1 MLKKLHK
8 AITLIADDVLLL
20 VGVFFIARGVFAIY
34 VPAGYIVLGI
44 SFLGLAYMLAQRK
57 DIS

>member
-20 VGVFFIARGVFAIY
+20 AGVFFIAYGVFAIY
-34 VPAGYIVLGI
+34 VPAGYIVMGI
-44 SFLGLAYMLAQRK
+44 SLLGLAYMLAQRK

>member
-1 MLKKLHK
+1 MLKKIHK

-20 VGVFFIARGVFAIY
+20 VGVFFIARGVFRIY

-44 SFLGLAYMLAQRK
+44 SFLGFAYMLAQRK
-57 DIS
+57 GIS

>member
-1 MLKKLHK
+1 MLKKIHK
-8 AITLIADDVLLL
+8 AITLIADDALLL
-20 VGVFFIARGVFAIY
+20 VGVFFIAYGVFAVY

-44 SFLGLAYMLAQRK
+44 SFLGFAYMLAQRK